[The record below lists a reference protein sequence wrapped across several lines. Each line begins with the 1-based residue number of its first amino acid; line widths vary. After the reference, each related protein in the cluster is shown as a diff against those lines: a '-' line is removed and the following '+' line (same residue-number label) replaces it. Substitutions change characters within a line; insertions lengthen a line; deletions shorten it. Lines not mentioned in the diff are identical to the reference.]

1 MTLYQKDLRN
11 KIEDLVS
18 TLTICNISWSDWER
32 SFISDMGKKLEWEEI
47 QVSAKQLEIIDR
59 LWEKI

>member
-1 MTLYQKDLRN
+1 MTLYQKDLRK

-18 TLTICNISWSDWER
+18 TLTIRNISWSDWER